1 MKIKMSEEEL
11 FLLEEFIEVNKLK
24 IEIVSVIKDES
35 LYKLGFS
42 DYIPCTVEINAT
54 EGDDHIR
61 DHQIQHGRGGENIV
75 GNQAQLPIGDKVHQ
89 QHTHPL

>member
-24 IEIVSVIKDES
+24 IKIVSVIKDKS

-42 DYIPCTVEINAT
+42 DYMPCTVEINAL
-54 EGDDHIR
+54 R
-61 DHQIQHGRGGENIV
+61 
-75 GNQAQLPIGDKVHQ
+75 KV
-89 QHTHPL
+89 